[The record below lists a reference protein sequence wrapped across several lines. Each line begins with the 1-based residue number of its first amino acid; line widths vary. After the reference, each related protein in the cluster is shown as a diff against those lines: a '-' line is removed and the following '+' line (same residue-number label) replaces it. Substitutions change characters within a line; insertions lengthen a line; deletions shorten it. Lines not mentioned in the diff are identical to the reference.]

1 MPAGSPIDS
10 LNGDTCLLARLL
22 QQKIEGL
29 SDIAFIFASFIPFD
43 MWKVQPPAWF
53 ALENPADV
61 F

>member
-1 MPAGSPIDS
+1 MPTGSPIDP
-10 LNGDTCLLARLL
+10 LNGDTCLLACLL
-22 QQKIEGL
+22 EQEVERL

-43 MWKVQPPAWF
+43 MRKVQPPAWF